1 MDINVWKDK
10 QYRLQN
16 CVDYKIITLYFQV
29 IFLYIYLIAFKEDR
43 AAVK

>member
-1 MDINVWKDK
+1 MYGKINNIV
-10 QYRLQN
+10 
-16 CVDYKIITLYFQV
+16 YKTALIIKITLYFQV